1 MDLVGVIQFIT
12 LALTLVVLAD
22 VFLGY
27 FLPPY
32 HSLRRALDSI
42 VEPMLAP
49 IRRLL
54 PAVGMFDFS
63 PVVLLILIQVLQSV
77 LIQIVR
83 SG

>member
-1 MDLVGVIQFIT
+1 VDLVGVIQFIT

-32 HSLRRALDSI
+32 HSLRRVLDSI

-54 PAVGMFDFS
+54 PMVGMFDFS

-77 LIQIVR
+77 LIQIIR